1 MGGDY
6 GRFAEVTGADIFED
20 YVLPF
25 QLEASGARGRLIRLG
40 PVVDEILNR
49 HDYPERV
56 LLLLGEAVTLT
67 AMLGAALKLDGK
79 FILQTQSNG
88 AVSFLVVHYSSPS
101 HLRGY
106 ASYNRDDLG
115 ASPNG
120 VGASKPLLGDGH
132 LAMTIDSGAAG
143 MERYQGIV
151 GLAGNT
157 LVDAAH
163 EYFDQ
168 SEQIP
173 TFIRIAVARQFTAGD
188 GASPG
193 QWTWRAGG
201 LMVQKLTQEG
211 GRQDSDD
218 YSQPDAGSVDDDGW
232 RRAKALAATV
242 EDHELLDPTLSP
254 DRLLYRLF
262 HEEEVRAFEATPLD
276 AQCNC
281 SRERVETMLNQFS
294 PEELDGMAEDD
305 VITVTCEFCNTPY
318 QFDAD
323 QYLKHDGN

>member
-6 GRFAEVTGADIFED
+6 GRFAEVTGADKFKD

-67 AMLGAALKLDGK
+67 AMLGAALKFDGK

-88 AVSFLVVHYSSPS
+88 AVSFLVVHYSSPG
-101 HLRGY
+101 HVRGY

-115 ASPNG
+115 APNG
-120 VGASKPLLGDGH
+120 GGGSKPLLGDGH
-132 LAMTIDSGAAG
+132 LAMTIDSGAG

-173 TFIRIAVARQFTAGD
+173 TFIRIAVARHFTAGD
-188 GASPG
+188 GATPG

-201 LMVQKLTQEG
+201 LMVQKLTREG

-262 HEEEVRAFEATPLD
+262 HEEEVRAFQATPLD

-294 PEELDGMAEDD
+294 PQELDGMAEDD
-305 VITVTCEFCNTPY
+305 VITVTCEFCRHALPV
-318 QFDAD
+318 
-323 QYLKHDGN
+323 